1 MRGVWPKQ
9 PPPPSIPSHAPEMS
23 TSLFIICFLKKQWDV
38 SSLVLIPLDL
48 AYLNTEVYYTK
59 HLEITLDGIDKQIGR
74 LGTY

>member
-1 MRGVWPKQ
+1 
-9 PPPPSIPSHAPEMS
+9 MS

-59 HLEITLDGIDKQIGR
+59 HLEITLDGVDKHIRR
-74 LGTY
+74 LGTYEQIGRRDIL